1 VFKSHSIVGTVL
13 IKTPSN
19 VDKMCV
25 QLFPPN
31 SLHFTEGVCDKLARS
46 LAEFKFSL
54 TNGIPLTQKRDIVEI
69 YTARNS
75 L

>member
-1 VFKSHSIVGTVL
+1 ML
-13 IKTPSN
+13 IKTPLN
-19 VDKMCV
+19 LDKMCV

-31 SLHFTEGVCDKLARS
+31 TEHFTERVCDKLARS
-46 LAEFKFSL
+46 LEEFKFSL